1 MKKIV
6 FNSEELKD
14 SKVNFNVFCLMQ
26 LSSKEDEGK
35 IELRTADIK
44 VFIYGM
50 KLGLNDVYN
59 ILDECG
65 YIKEKSTTLRR
76 EYISENGVS
85 AIYTYLA
92 FSFECRRI
100 IEISEEKLLEIIGMN
115 NSKLTKLYIYL
126 NSETLGE
133 AKIITQKQLLSNIGL
148 SLRSEG
154 TLKKMTDLLV
164 KMGLLKIRRF
174 KDEKGINRIEYKAQ

>member
-1 MKKIV
+1 
-6 FNSEELKD
+6 
-14 SKVNFNVFCLMQ
+14 
-26 LSSKEDEGK
+26 
-35 IELRTADIK
+35 
-44 VFIYGM
+44 
-50 KLGLNDVYN
+50 
-59 ILDECG
+59 
-65 YIKEKSTTLRR
+65 
-76 EYISENGVS
+76 
-85 AIYTYLA
+85 
-92 FSFECRRI
+92 
-100 IEISEEKLLEIIGMN
+100 MN